1 MSKTNVVYPVTSC
14 LYPSIQPTNYFDWG
28 DDCSLFRYSIAAH
41 FFCYLLPLLLL
52 QASFSLEVL
61 VVLLLELPTAF
72 VLAVVLHQSLFAH
85 VCSSIV
91 LSLLEC
97 RASLLHLLYVLH
109 FHTRLCPSWLLQPI
123 FAQSDRTN
131 WSM

>member
-41 FFCYLLPLLLL
+41 FVCYLLPLLLL
-52 QASFSLEVL
+52 QASFSLEIL

-72 VLAVVLHQSLFAH
+72 LLAVVLHRSLFAH
-85 VCSSIV
+85 VC
-91 LSLLEC
+91 
-97 RASLLHLLYVLH
+97 
-109 FHTRLCPSWLLQPI
+109 LLQHRLVSAGVPGFTFTPI
-123 FAQSDRTN
+123 VRSAFSYPSLPVVVTPADLRTK
-131 WSM
+131 